1 MNSKSSYWITVFDVL
16 RMSDEERTKL
26 KEQALAQLSQLK
38 ELFEVEAD
46 E

>member
-1 MNSKSSYWITVFDVL
+1 MNSNSSYWITVFDVL
-16 RMSDEERTKL
+16 RMSDEERAKL

-38 ELFEVEAD
+38 ELLDGAAD